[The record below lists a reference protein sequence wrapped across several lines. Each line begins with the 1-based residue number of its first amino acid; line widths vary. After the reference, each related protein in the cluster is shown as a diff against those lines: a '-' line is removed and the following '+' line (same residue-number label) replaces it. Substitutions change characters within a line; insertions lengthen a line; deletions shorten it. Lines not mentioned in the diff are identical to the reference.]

1 MGYCGPANDSR
12 CRRQPAHV
20 CTGAR
25 REPQPAHQSSG
36 LGVPSYGTM
45 PRHPGV
51 PKQRRE
57 PPTGSHGRGLAAR
70 ASGGYREGSLVPCCH
85 RRQSSVPPSR
95 YAVPRATSNLP
106 YAGQGS
112 TARRSLSIPSCVGQ
126 PAGPQ
131 IQGVAR
137 PVGRH
142 GSWIT
147 GSIVAETCIQI
158 QGPCRPTARPDKG
171 KWSSRNRCRLLKNLP
186 RRHVPGDHSCN
197 RAYSDFPDVHRQTQV
212 CT

>member
-12 CRRQPAHV
+12 SRRQSAHV
-20 CTGAR
+20 RTGAR
-25 REPQPAHQSSG
+25 RELQPALKSSG

-45 PRHPGV
+45 RCHSGV

-85 RRQSSVPPSR
+85 WRQSSVPPSR
-95 YAVPRATSNLP
+95 YAVPRATSILP
-106 YAGQGS
+106 FAGQGS

-137 PVGRH
+137 PVGRY
-142 GSWIT
+142 GTWIT
-147 GSIVAETCIQI
+147 DSILAEARDRNQVGGLEHSGISTMSLLDLPQFAQAAAKVTENHYQMAFRAQVTRGRPAATSH
-158 QGPCRPTARPDKG
+158 QG
-171 KWSSRNRCRLLKNLP
+171 
-186 RRHVPGDHSCN
+186 
-197 RAYSDFPDVHRQTQV
+197 
-212 CT
+212 